1 MMQQSLNLKR
11 YLVDN
16 EKDDSTDT
24 TAKRTEASSGNNGSQ
39 ECNPKRQLANDAYT
53 VGWIC
58 VLRSELNAARALLDE
73 EHEPCPTA
81 ERDDNHYFLGRM
93 GAHNVAIAFI
103 GSGTCGTNAAAITAM
118 SMVESF
124 RNIRFG
130 LMVGVGGGAPKRPH
144 LDDPLKDIRLGDVVV
159 STARGGHGGV
169 LQYDMGKC
177 KNNEFSI
184 ESHLNKPPAVLSTAV
199 QLLQSDHDF
208 GEGKMTQYIAEVAL
222 MSTKKNA
229 LRDYRF
235 PGGDK
240 DQLFGSDYPHSGA
253 ENCSTCDATQVEKR
267 LDRES
272 DNPAVHYGL
281 IASGNAVMKSAQL
294 RDKLRDEWD
303 VLCFE
308 MEAAGLMDSFPCI
321 VIRGICDY
329 SDDHKHKIWQ
339 PYAAVV
345 AASYAKDL
353 LRVLKPRQV
362 GNIGPAARMIKQLQ
376 EIREDVSEARE
387 GVQDLLEAKK
397 LEARNEILNW
407 LTPINY
413 GPQQSDYLQKRQPGT
428 CTWIL
433 NAEEFQMWLKSSQ
446 TTLFCHGIP
455 GAGKTILTSVIVDEL
470 TKRFS
475 KDTSTGIAYIYCNFR
490 EQEKQ
495 NVDNLVASLLKQL
508 TGSQS
513 SVLESLKIVRDSH
526 RPNGT
531 RPPLGDI
538 RRLLQSAA
546 SAYSRIFIIVDA
558 LDECRESRGFRT
570 DFLSE
575 LFNFQSQ
582 TGANLFATSRL
593 VQEIADKFKGGMSL
607 EIRAMDE
614 DVQTYLNSQMYR
626 LPLVENKTDLQAK
639 IKVTIAAAVHG
650 ITRFLL
656 APLHIEALTKEPT
669 IGHIES
675 TLQNLPREL
684 DEIYRQ
690 AVTRVQSQ
698 GGNISVLA
706 EQILCWVVHAR
717 GVLSVVELQHA
728 LAIQLGKLELDEKFI
743 PSAEVIGSVCAG
755 LVTIDKDSD
764 AVRLVHYTA
773 QAYFE
778 RSWAEFFQDAHTNLA
793 KLCLTYV
800 SFSVFDGGFCETN
813 EEYQRR
819 LQTNRFYYYAARN
832 WGYHAYGTLSDVE
845 GLILPFLESDGKR
858 SSATQV
864 IMPDKDDYCFP
875 DCPRGPTEMTGLHL
889 AAYFGLP
896 TSIIALL
903 ENGHRHEA
911 DATDSHGRTPLWLAA
926 KEGYDKVAG
935 LLLENGASPNSIDD
949 DGRTPLWLAAK
960 KGHEAVVKLLL
971 GNGADADPRP
981 TGLLDNGVT
990 PLHLGAEKGSDTMV
1004 RLLLENGADP
1014 NSKDNQRQTPLWLA
1028 AEGGYDTV
1036 VKLLLENGAD
1046 PDSKD
1051 YQGLTTLWLAAD
1063 RGYDTVVKLLLENG
1077 ADPDFK
1083 NYRGR
1088 TPLWLAAVK
1097 GYDEVVK
1104 LLLDHG
1110 ADSKTK
1116 DTNGQT
1122 LLICAVSYGRESIIK
1137 LLLDNGADIKAK
1149 NIFGLTPLTC
1159 AVRYGYESILE
1170 LLLDHGACD
1179 KDSTEDPFQFD
1190 QRQLSAVFRSRD
1202 PWFS

>member
-103 GSGTCGTNAAAITAM
+103 GSGTCGTNAAAIPAM

-159 STARGGHGGV
+159 STARGGQGGV

-240 DQLFGSDYPHSGA
+240 DQLFRSDYPHSGA

-281 IASGNAVMKSAQL
+281 IASGNVVMKSAQL

-345 AASYAKDL
+345 TASYAKDL

-558 LDECRESRGFRT
+558 LDECRESRGFQT

-650 ITRFLL
+650 I
-656 APLHIEALTKEPT
+656 
-669 IGHIES
+669 
-675 TLQNLPREL
+675 EL

-690 AVTRVQSQ
+690 AVTKVQSQ

-981 TGLLDNGVT
+981 TGFLDNGVT
-990 PLHLGAEKGSDTMV
+990 PLHLGAEKGSDTV
-1004 RLLLENGADP
+1004 VKLLLENGADP
-1014 NSKDNQRQTPLWLA
+1014 DSKDYQKQTPLWLA

-1051 YQGLTTLWLAAD
+1051 Y
-1063 RGYDTVVKLLLENG
+1063 
-1077 ADPDFK
+1077 
-1083 NYRGR
+1083 RGR
-1088 TPLWLAAVK
+1088 TPLWLAAEK

-1110 ADSKTK
+1110 AD
-1116 DTNGQT
+1116 
-1122 LLICAVSYGRESIIK
+1122 
-1137 LLLDNGADIKAK
+1137 IKAK
-1149 NIFGLTPLTC
+1149 NIFRLTPLTC

-1190 QRQLSAVFRSRD
+1190 QRQLTAVFCSRD

>member
-103 GSGTCGTNAAAITAM
+103 GSGTCGTNAAAIPAM
-118 SMVESF
+118 SVVESF

-159 STARGGHGGV
+159 STARGG
-169 LQYDMGKC
+169 Q
-177 KNNEFSI
+177 
-184 ESHLNKPPAVLSTAV
+184 AVLSTAV

-240 DQLFGSDYPHSGA
+240 DQLFRSDYPHSGA

-281 IASGNAVMKSAQL
+281 IASGNVVMKSAQL

-345 AASYAKDL
+345 TASYAKDL

-558 LDECRESRGFRT
+558 LDECRESRGFQT

-650 ITRFLL
+650 MFLL

-832 WGYHAYGTLSDVE
+832 WGYHAY
-845 GLILPFLESDGKR
+845 
-858 SSATQV
+858 
-864 IMPDKDDYCFP
+864 
-875 DCPRGPTEMTGLHL
+875 
-889 AAYFGLP
+889 
-896 TSIIALL
+896 
-903 ENGHRHEA
+903 
-911 DATDSHGRTPLWLAA
+911 A

-981 TGLLDNGVT
+981 TGFLDNGVT

-1014 NSKDNQRQTPLWLA
+1014 DSKDYQKQTPLWLA

-1051 YQGLTTLWLAAD
+1051 YQKQTPLWLATD

-1088 TPLWLAAVK
+1088 TPLWLAAEK

-1149 NIFGLTPLTC
+1149 NIFRLTPLTC

-1190 QRQLSAVFRSRD
+1190 QRQLTAVFCSRD